1 MVVCKSVPEMEELTG
16 AQQGGSIVAS
26 GDISATALVD
36 AMPTPAL
43 LLRLDD
49 TIVGCNPAAAA
60 LFMLPRQQA
69 GGNLR
74 NLTSGR
80 VAELLS
86 ALEEI
91 KDRLSPNDAGQTGL
105 RVDLVWGVVALR
117 PVLSTRG
124 AVLGILVTGAETG
137 GVVSGGDDQI
147 RNIDAADESS
157 GSEGLLPREL
167 DQPASLM
174 KNEFLAMLAHELR
187 NPLAAILHALHV
199 LRIRVTTDHTAI
211 QALRIAD
218 RQARHQARLLDD
230 LLDASRVVLGKFDL
244 RFEDVDLGSVLSQT
258 VADTDHLFRSRA
270 QDVALELPPDRVAVR
285 GDPQRLEQVFKNLL
299 INAAKYTG
307 PGGRVQIGV
316 ERDDQDVV
324 VRVRDTGIGIEADML
339 PRIFNL
345 FFQIDS
351 SLARSE
357 GGLGIGLTL
366 VQYIVRL
373 HGGSVLARSE
383 GHGRGSEFEVRLPLA
398 ARAARDAEPVPTPGP
413 ARPRRVL
420 LIEDNRDARQMLRML
435 LELVGHR
442 VEAAGDGESGIRL
455 AVAGAPEI
463 VLVDIG
469 LPDLNGY
476 AVAERLRKLLGG
488 ALRLVAVSGY
498 GDAEMRQRATA
509 AGFDRYLVKPVTL
522 EELCRTLDSL

>member
-80 VAELLS
+80 VPELLS

-174 KNEFLAMLAHELR
+174 KNEFLAMLATSCA
-187 NPLAAILHALHV
+187 NPLAAPSS
-199 LRIRVTTDHTAI
+199 
-211 QALRIAD
+211 
-218 RQARHQARLLDD
+218 
-230 LLDASRVVLGKFDL
+230 SR
-244 RFEDVDLGSVLSQT
+244 STSC
-258 VADTDHLFRSRA
+258 
-270 QDVALELPPDRVAVR
+270 
-285 GDPQRLEQVFKNLL
+285 
-299 INAAKYTG
+299 
-307 PGGRVQIGV
+307 
-316 ERDDQDVV
+316 
-324 VRVRDTGIGIEADML
+324 
-339 PRIFNL
+339 
-345 FFQIDS
+345 
-351 SLARSE
+351 
-357 GGLGIGLTL
+357 
-366 VQYIVRL
+366 
-373 HGGSVLARSE
+373 
-383 GHGRGSEFEVRLPLA
+383 
-398 ARAARDAEPVPTPGP
+398 
-413 ARPRRVL
+413 
-420 LIEDNRDARQMLRML
+420 
-435 LELVGHR
+435 
-442 VEAAGDGESGIRL
+442 
-455 AVAGAPEI
+455 
-463 VLVDIG
+463 
-469 LPDLNGY
+469 GY
-476 AVAERLRKLLGG
+476 R
-488 ALRLVAVSGY
+488 
-498 GDAEMRQRATA
+498 
-509 AGFDRYLVKPVTL
+509 
-522 EELCRTLDSL
+522 